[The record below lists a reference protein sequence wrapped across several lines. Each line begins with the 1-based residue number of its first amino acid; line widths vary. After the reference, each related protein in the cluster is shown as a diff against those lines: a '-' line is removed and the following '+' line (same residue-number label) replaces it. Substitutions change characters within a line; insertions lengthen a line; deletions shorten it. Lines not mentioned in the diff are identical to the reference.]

1 MTGGRPVIA
10 VVYDKGAV
18 AAGDIAVGLRDLAD
32 IVFVVAP
39 TDHVARL
46 AEVLGTLGA
55 VLPLTGDPAADAAAL
70 RGYGPSALVT
80 FSEPML
86 RTAARLTADLGL
98 PFHDEDTAR
107 LLTDKVRQRRR
118 LREAGVD
125 EVRSHPLRAPADWPS
140 AVAAV
145 GLPAIVKPVR
155 GEGSRNTHAVH
166 DAAVAPALLAELFAA
181 VRTSPGHEAPLVVE
195 ELLVGRP
202 GLPSGDYVSVESLCG
217 PDGVVHLALTG
228 KFPLAHPF
236 REPGQ
241 YWPAQ
246 VSDAERREILDL
258 TTRALMALGV
268 RTGLTHTEI
277 KLTPAGPR
285 IIEVNGRVGG
295 HINEL
300 SRRACG
306 VDLVRLA
313 GRQALG
319 EDVEAGELR
328 PERVHFQHHGLAPV
342 APCRFVAVHGRREVR
357 QLDGISGY
365 RTFVRPG
372 DELPGGVMTH
382 EMDILWGACDDHDA
396 MTAVIAKALAVLTYE
411 FEDADGIRRVPA
423 ASLLA

>member
-1 MTGGRPVIA
+1 MTKGRPVVA

-39 TDHVARL
+39 TDHVTRL
-46 AEVLGTLGA
+46 GEVLGTLGA
-55 VLPLTGDPAADAAAL
+55 VLPLTGDPVADAAAL
-70 RGYGPSALVT
+70 RAHEPSALVT

-86 RTAARLTADLGL
+86 RTAARLAADLAL

-125 EVRSHPLRAPADWPS
+125 EVRSEPLRGPRDWPA
-140 AVAAV
+140 AVAKV

-166 DAAVAPALLAELFAA
+166 DAGTAPALLAELFAA
-181 VRTSPGHEAPLVVE
+181 VRASPGREALFVVE

-202 GLPSGDYVSVESLCG
+202 GLASGDYVSVESLCG

-228 KFPLAHPF
+228 KFPLVDPF

-246 VSDAERREILDL
+246 VLDAERREILDL

-277 KLTPAGPR
+277 KLTPSGPR

-319 EDVEAGELR
+319 EDVEAGELL

-342 APCRFVAVHGRREVR
+342 TPCRFVTVHGRREVR
-357 QLDGISGY
+357 QVDGISGY

-411 FEDADGIRRVPA
+411 FEDANGIRRVPA

>member
-1 MTGGRPVIA
+1 MTKGRPVVA

-18 AAGDIAVGLRDLAD
+18 SAGDIAVGLRDLAD

-46 AEVLGTLGA
+46 GEVLGTLGA
-55 VLPLTGDPAADAAAL
+55 VLPLTGDPVSDAAAL
-70 RGYGPSALVT
+70 RAHAPSALVT

-86 RTAARLTADLGL
+86 RTAARLAADLGL

-107 LLTDKVRQRRR
+107 LLTDKARQRRR

-125 EVRSHPLRAPADWPS
+125 EVRSHPMRGPRDWP
-140 AVAAV
+140 AALAAV

-166 DAAVAPALLAELFAA
+166 DAAEAPALLTELFAA
-181 VRTSPGHEAPLVVE
+181 VPASSGGEPRFVVE

-202 GLPSGDYVSVESLCG
+202 GLAATGDYVSVESLCG
-217 PDGVVHLALTG
+217 PEGVVHLALTG
-228 KFPLAHPF
+228 KFPLVHPF

-246 VSDAERREILDL
+246 VGDSERRDILDL
-258 TTRALMALGV
+258 TTRALTALGV

-306 VDLVRLA
+306 VSLISVWVRPAGSTWCGSRA
-313 GRQALG
+313 GRHWARTSAPANCCRSG
-319 EDVEAGELR
+319 CTSSTTGSHRSPPAGSSPSTAGER
-328 PERVHFQHHGLAPV
+328 CGGWTGSRGTAPSY
-342 APCRFVAVHGRREVR
+342 G
-357 QLDGISGY
+357 
-365 RTFVRPG
+365 
-372 DELPGGVMTH
+372 
-382 EMDILWGACDDHDA
+382 
-396 MTAVIAKALAVLTYE
+396 
-411 FEDADGIRRVPA
+411 PA
-423 ASLLA
+423 TRCPAG